1 MAAADWSNAKDFYV
15 VVTDPNGED
24 AYPIAATSFA
34 LMYATPKVPSRTGAA
49 LDFFRWGLQ
58 HGQTQATELG
68 YVPIHSDVVSR
79 IEEYLRLRFAEAI
92 LVSKQ
97 P

>member
-1 MAAADWSNAKDFYV
+1 M
-15 VVTDPNGED
+15 T
-24 AYPIAATSFA
+24 A
-34 LMYATPKVPSRTGAA
+34 LPRS
-49 LDFFRWGLQ
+49 GLQ

-68 YVPIHSDVVSR
+68 YVPIHSNVVSR
-79 IEEYLRLRFAEAI
+79 IEGYWRSHFAEAI